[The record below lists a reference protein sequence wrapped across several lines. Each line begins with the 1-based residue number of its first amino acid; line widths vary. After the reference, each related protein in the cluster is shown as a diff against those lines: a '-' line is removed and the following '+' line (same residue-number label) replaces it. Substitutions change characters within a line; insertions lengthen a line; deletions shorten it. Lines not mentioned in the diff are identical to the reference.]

1 MSSSISALS
10 PLFAAAFSR
19 CALESITALKISS
32 TVIRFEAWSTPLDV
46 RSFKA
51 AERRF
56 SVKIKGF
63 DAVSLNIEEMRMR
76 GGGIGAGSG
85 KIFALRQQCLFYKF

>member
-1 MSSSISALS
+1 MCRHQ
-10 PLFAAAFSR
+10 FAIVCRRILTLCFGIHHS
-19 CALESITALKISS
+19 LKISS
-32 TVIRFEAWSTPLDV
+32 TVIRFEAWSTPLEV

-63 DAVSLNIEEMRMR
+63 DAVSLSIEEMRMR

-85 KIFALRQQCLFYKF
+85 KIFALRQQCPFYKF